1 VTRAGDGASVD
12 DADGARDDGFN
23 TVDEAWFFRSYPPIA
38 QECRTTVIGAI
49 SLDQTEFL
57 LLGLARTSVL
67 ARRRL

>member
-1 VTRAGDGASVD
+1 MIRAGDGASVD
-12 DADGARDDGFN
+12 DTDGARDDGFN